1 MDGNALVQNATALIA
16 VGWKIAGAVGVCL
29 LGRWLIASP

>member
-29 LGRWLIASP
+29 VGQWLIASP